1 MKSSRRSHL
10 APCGWIAGL
19 LIGLASVA
27 TVAAPPSSPE
37 TASEIERALSVPG
50 GAQPG
55 LRLRGGPSSGSP
67 DVGRLRGPAG
77 IVDDPAATPSNAS
90 SPATSSPPA
99 DTLDYPTLVRDRPR
113 VAALIHFDTNS
124 ARIRSDAYKLLG
136 EYAKA
141 LKSPTLADAVLV
153 IAGHTDAVG
162 SDQRNLKLSQER
174 ARAVRDYLVER
185 GIAPNRLIAKGYGE
199 AYPVASND
207 TEASRELNR
216 RSEFIR
222 VDGLVTG
229 NP

>member
-1 MKSSRRSHL
+1 MVL
-10 APCGWIAGL
+10 AGGA
-19 LIGLASVA
+19 A
-27 TVAAPPSSPE
+27 VAAASPSPE

-55 LRLRGGPSSGSP
+55 LRLRGGPPGSSGSG
-67 DVGRLRGPAG
+67 VGKLRGPAG
-77 IVDDPAATPSNAS
+77 IVDDPAASDAAPMSA
-90 SPATSSPPA
+90 PAAPVSRSV
-99 DTLDYPTLVRDRPR
+99 DTLDYPTLVRERPKI
-113 VAALIHFDTNS
+113 AALIHFDPNS
-124 ARIRSDAYKLLG
+124 ARIRDDAFKLLN

-141 LKSPTLADAVLV
+141 LKNPALAEAVLV

-162 SDQRNLKLSQER
+162 PDQRNLKLSQER
-174 ARAVRDYLVER
+174 AQAVRAYLVER

-207 TEASRELNR
+207 TEADRELNR

-222 VDGLVTG
+222 VDGPATG